1 MQASSSVSSSNEAE
15 CAPTDSRQN
24 GRTIAEVLNPSQ
36 KASDALK
43 GDQRQD
49 VLPGGAA
56 HTAPKARQTES
67 LAGNSAHET
76 ATTGPDSSA
85 GGAVDNTAEA
95 LQSRSLAAGASP
107 GLQKHRSEELAG
119 LSSYT
124 EGEEDD
130 EDLEEGTLDDI
141 DEDDD
146 ADASPSWHVRGAL
159 HHNRSLTA
167 ASHVYQPM
175 LNV

>member
-1 MQASSSVSSSNEAE
+1 M
-15 CAPTDSRQN
+15 
-24 GRTIAEVLNPSQ
+24 
-36 KASDALK
+36 
-43 GDQRQD
+43 
-49 VLPGGAA
+49 
-56 HTAPKARQTES
+56 
-67 LAGNSAHET
+67 
-76 ATTGPDSSA
+76 
-85 GGAVDNTAEA
+85 DNTAEA